1 MSLNL
6 FDNPDVDYRYK
17 AKRWVPFKPA
27 NTGTHPILFTVPAC
41 DDYYDLNDTK
51 LEIKVRLNT
60 AGTGGVSSAEGAAS
74 DANNSKYIYCVN
86 NFGHSLFNQMNVS
99 FNGVMMTE
107 QSHAYHQKAYLET
120 LHNYNRQEGETLLA
134 PQGWVNELNVREELT
149 PQNAAND
156 DEPNPTE
163 WNGKT
168 GLKALTKRLLGKAF
182 HTFYIKPHIAV
193 FKTGKC
199 LVPNVQIDLEL
210 YLNDRDVFLFGTPD
224 TTTSVRKKIPKLEA
238 GDLFVTLWMKK
249 VTLHDNVYAR
259 LAKERSLS
267 KARTVIYP
275 VVRSEIRTY
284 SFDGN
289 STRWSQDN
297 VFLNKVSIRVIIG
310 LMNSNNYNGGLTYYP
325 FAYEKFGVTQ
335 VEQRVDGEV
344 YPYRALE
351 LTGNSFAQDL
361 SGYDRFLTASG
372 AYRQHKVPMLLPGD
386 WGQGNNCTL
395 YMFDNVPGN
404 ADDPNV
410 RNPKMTGNVS
420 YTIDFRANVGHNVTI
435 VIWSEYENH
444 YEIDKFGG
452 ILYSINS

>member
-6 FDNPDVDYRYK
+6 FDIPGFDYRYK

-27 NTGTHPILFTVPAC
+27 NTGRQPILFTVPAC
-41 DDYYDLNDTK
+41 DDYYDLKQTK

-60 AGTGGVSSAEGAAS
+60 AGTGGVSSGEGAAS

-99 FNGVMMTE
+99 FNGVLMTE
-107 QSHAYHQKAYLET
+107 RSNAYHQKAYLET
-120 LHNYNRQEGETLLA
+120 IQNYNRQEGETLLA
-134 PQGWVNELNVREELT
+134 TQGWVNELNVRDSLVPT
-149 PQNAAND
+149 NANND
-156 DEPNPTE
+156 DEPNPNN
-163 WNGKT
+163 WAGKT
-168 GLKALTKRLLGKAF
+168 ALKALTSRLLCKVY
-182 HTFYIKPHIAV
+182 HTFDIKPHISV

-210 YLNDRDVFLFGTPD
+210 YLNDNSMFLFGTPD
-224 TTTSVRKKIPKLEA
+224 TGTSVGKKIPTL
-238 GDLFVTLWMKK
+238 GDNDIFVTLWMKK
-249 VTLHDNVYAR
+249 ITLHANVYDK
-259 LAKERSLS
+259 LVKERSLA
-267 KARTVIYP
+267 KGRNVIYP

-297 VFLNKVSIRVIIG
+297 VFLNKVPIKVIIG
-310 LMNSNNYNGGLTYYP
+310 LMHSTNCNGNLQNYP
-325 FAYEKFGVTQ
+325 FAYEKFGMTR

-344 YPYRALE
+344 YPYRTME
-351 LTGNSFAQDL
+351 L
-361 SGYDRFLTASG
+361 SGNTKARDLVGYDQWLEATG
-372 AYRQHKVPMLLPGD
+372 AYTHHKPNMLLPGD

-395 YMFDNVPGN
+395 YMFNNVPG
-404 ADDPNV
+404 DSEDPRV